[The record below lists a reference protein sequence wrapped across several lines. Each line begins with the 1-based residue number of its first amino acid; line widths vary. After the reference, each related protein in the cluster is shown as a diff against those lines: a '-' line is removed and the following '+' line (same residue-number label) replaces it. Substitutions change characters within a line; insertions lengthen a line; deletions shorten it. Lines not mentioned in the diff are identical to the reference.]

1 MCRNCRSFS
10 RCTRSKTGRSLKR
23 HERQEDLDK
32 MQLQAEPKES
42 IKDIQTRQYLMER
55 SFARSTRYGFKR
67 ARWRRLWHVKIQEY
81 LTAAIQ
87 NVMILVQHVKEPE
100 ATQAVANRKPEKS
113 NRTGQFILQFLALFT
128 NKSISK
134 NLLHVP
140 AG

>member
-1 MCRNCRSFS
+1 MGSNGPDGDACGVL
-10 RCTRSKTGRSLKR
+10 RSKNS
-23 HERQEDLDK
+23 
-32 MQLQAEPKES
+32 
-42 IKDIQTRQYLMER
+42 
-55 SFARSTRYGFKR
+55 
-67 ARWRRLWHVKIQEY
+67 
-81 LTAAIQ
+81 AAIQ
-87 NVMILVQHVKEPE
+87 NVMVLIQHVKEPE